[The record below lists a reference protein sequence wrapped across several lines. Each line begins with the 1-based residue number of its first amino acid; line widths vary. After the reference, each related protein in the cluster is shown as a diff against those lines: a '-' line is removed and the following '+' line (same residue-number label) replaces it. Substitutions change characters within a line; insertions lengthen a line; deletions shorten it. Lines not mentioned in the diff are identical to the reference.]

1 MNWNEISFCEYFFE
15 MAVLFRQSMLL
26 NSILCNTEVLYGLK
40 KSHIETLE
48 LEDKFFWRKI
58 FQCPVITPTEVFFL
72 ETNTIQIRHLIMA
85 RRLLYYWNI
94 LQMDDAELV
103 KKVFIA
109 QKMLPCKDDWIHQM
123 REDLFRRLF
132 NEQIKDISVKYL

>member
-1 MNWNEISFCEYFFE
+1 
-15 MAVLFRQSMLL
+15 
-26 NSILCNTEVLYGLK
+26 
-40 KSHIETLE
+40 
-48 LEDKFFWRKI
+48 
-58 FQCPVITPTEVFFL
+58 
-72 ETNTIQIRHLIMA
+72 MA

-123 REDLFRRLF
+123 REDLSDCNTSLSEFEIKSMKKDTFRRLF
-132 NEQIKDISVKYL
+132 NEQIKDISVKYLLSLKIKNNKEKSKSKNIWPSSNMKEYWRSKKIPTEENDCYSLCGAE